1 MKQLKKKI
9 FICASVFV
17 FLLSFFFLLHS
28 SAFQVKQV
36 KIEDTLPVVEP
47 DYNWK
52 SLDRNAAPELNS
64 KLEKYIMENKRWKAL
79 AGDKKLAV
87 GLVDLSD
94 IHNPRTAWIN
104 GNVMM
109 YAASLP
115 KIGVLLAAVKA
126 IDSGELKETPQIYN
140 DLNDMIRK
148 SDNLATTRIIDR
160 LSLEKIGETLS
171 APEFRFFD
179 KDNGGGIWVGK
190 RYATDGAILPD
201 PLNGLSHAATVSQT
215 CRFYYLLAT
224 GRLISADRSKQML
237 DILSR
242 PYLHHKF
249 VNSLM
254 NKYPLN
260 RIYRKSGT
268 WHSWHSDSV
277 LVWGEDNNSR
287 YILVALVE
295 DPNGEKILRELAP
308 IAEKV
313 LQ

>member
-1 MKQLKKKI
+1 MKQIKNRILV
-9 FICASVFV
+9 CTCLFV
-17 FLLSFFFLLHS
+17 VALSFLFLLSS

-36 KIEDTLPVVEP
+36 KFEDTLPVIEP
-47 DYNWK
+47 GYDWK
-52 SLDRNAAPELNS
+52 SLDQNITTGLNS
-64 KLEKYIMENKRWKAL
+64 KLEKYIMENREWRNL
-79 AGDKKLAV
+79 ANEKKLAV
-87 GLVDLSD
+87 GLVDLAD

-126 IDSGELKETPQIYN
+126 IDNGELIETPQIYN
-140 DLNDMIRK
+140 DLNDMIRN
-148 SDNLATTRIIDR
+148 SDNSATTRIIDK
-160 LSLEKIGETLS
+160 LSLEKIGETLMS
-171 APEFRFFD
+171 PEFKFFD

-190 RYATDGAILPD
+190 RYAKDGATRPD

-242 PYLHHKF
+242 PHLHHKF

-277 LVWGEDNNSR
+277 LVWGNDIKSR

-295 DPNGEKILRELAP
+295 HPDGETILRELAP